1 MDDNRWAVFVPTRLH
16 RRLKPHISPS
26 GLYDP
31 FKTIASFPCSST
43 FPPFT
48 SILGLPTSPTQTRR
62 NETKPPRTIYP
73 PLPHMSP
80 FPHTLPLIDHIP
92 FLLVYTILKLP
103 NPVSIPDPENPQLYP
118 PCHAEHILYKSK
130 RGMTEGWDGRGV
142 LIVRE
147 KGEGG
152 GVSTWKILIGG

>member
-48 SILGLPTSPTQTRR
+48 SILGLPTPPTQTRR

-103 NPVSIPDPENPQLYP
+103 NPVSIPDPENPNVIHHVMQNIYF
-118 PCHAEHILYKSK
+118 INQS
-130 RGMTEGWDGRGV
+130 GV
-142 LIVRE
+142 
-147 KGEGG
+147 
-152 GVSTWKILIGG
+152 